1 MMRQM
6 KRWAAGLLAAGMALS
21 LCACGPRERAEPA
34 PSPAPSAAP
43 TQSPSPA
50 PEESGLAI
58 CLGGEPATLDPT
70 LVRRR
75 VDVSILSHLFEGLM
89 RWAPSDETDDGL
101 ARAQLTYG
109 QAQSYDRVENA
120 DGTVTYTFHLRPDAK
135 WSDGKAVTAH
145 DFVYAWQRLVTPAT
159 GAYYADMIDC
169 VVNAAEV
176 SSGAKEPSE
185 LAVWAVDDATFAVTV
200 HDVPWFLQLCAFPAA
215 FPVRQDMVDK
225 NPDQWSYSLDTL
237 VTNGMYRLSAWD
249 HGAQL
254 VLEPSE
260 QYDAAAAG
268 TAPALTFAFSAD
280 DSAILSAYQ
289 AGNLDFAVCAP
300 AGQVPELMDKGDM
313 DDADYVGTYYLTFQT
328 RKAPF
333 DDARVRKA
341 FTLAVDRERLVEEVT
356 ASGES
361 PADGYV
367 PSGISDADGP
377 TGDDFREEGGDYYDV
392 DADDY
397 KDNCDQARDLLAQAG
412 YPGGAG
418 FPAVEYLY
426 NTGERHKAVAQALQ
440 EMWQKE
446 LGVTVTLVD
455 QEWSVFLQTRREGGY
470 SIARGSWTADYD
482 DPMSFLELWRTGAT
496 GNDAQ
501 YADADYD
508 RLLTDAAAAPNAKE
522 RMMLLHQAEN
532 LLIGR
537 DYALCPLYFYT
548 KPYLLRDG
556 VEGVCYT
563 PLGYFFFHDATK
575 K

>member
-1 MMRQM
+1 MRKV
-6 KRWAAGLLAAGMALS
+6 KRWTAAILAAGMALG
-21 LCACGPRERAEPA
+21 LCACGPKETSDPV
-34 PSPAPSAAP
+34 PSPTQSAAP
-43 TQSPSPA
+43 TQSSSPG
-50 PEESGLAI
+50 PENAGLTL
-58 CLGGEPATLDPT
+58 CLGDEPATLDPT

-75 VDVSILSHLFEGLM
+75 SDVSILSHLFEGLM
-89 RWAPSDETDDGL
+89 RWAPSDEIDDGL
-101 ARAQLTYG
+101 TRAQLTCG
-109 QAQSYDRVENA
+109 QAEGYDRVENA

-145 DFVYAWQRLVTPAT
+145 DFVYAWQRLADPAT

-169 VVNAAEV
+169 VVNASDIA
-176 SSGAKEPSE
+176 SGAKEPTE
-185 LAVWAVDDATFAVTV
+185 LAVQAVDDATFAVTV
-200 HDVPWFLQLCAFPAA
+200 QDVPWFLQLCAFPAT
-215 FPVRQDMVDK
+215 FPVRQDMVD
-225 NPDQWSYSLDTL
+225 QSYSQWTYSPDTC

-260 QYDAAAAG
+260 QYAAAAQ
-268 TAPALTFAFSAD
+268 TAPTLTFAFSTD

-289 AGNLDFAVCAP
+289 AGNLDFALCAP
-300 AGQVPELMDKGDM
+300 AGQVPELMDKGDL
-313 DDADYVGTYYLTFQT
+313 DTADYVGSYYLTFQT
-328 RKAPF
+328 QKAPF
-333 DDARVRKA
+333 DDARVRQA
-341 FTLAVDRERLVEEVT
+341 FTLAVDRQRLVEEVT
-356 ASGES
+356 ATGES
-361 PADGYV
+361 PAGGYV
-367 PSGISDADGP
+367 PSGISDAAGP
-377 TGDDFREEGGDYYDV
+377 AGDDFRDEGGDYYDV

-397 KDNCDQARDLLAQAG
+397 KDNCDQARELLAQAG

-426 NTGERHKAVAQALQ
+426 NTGDRHKAVAQALQ

-446 LGVTVTLVD
+446 LGVAVTLVD
-455 QEWSVFLQTRREGGY
+455 QEWSVFLQTRRSGGY

-482 DPMSFLELWRTGAT
+482 DPLSFLELWRTGAD
-496 GNDAQ
+496 GNDAK

-556 VEGVCYT
+556 VEGVYAS
-563 PLGYFFFHDATK
+563 PLSYFFFDAAAK